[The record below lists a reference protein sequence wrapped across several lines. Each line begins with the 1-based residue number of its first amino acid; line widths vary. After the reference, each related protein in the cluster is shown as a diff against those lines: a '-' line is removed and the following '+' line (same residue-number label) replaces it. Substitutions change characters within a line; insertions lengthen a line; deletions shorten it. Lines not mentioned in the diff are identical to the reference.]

1 MNNTI
6 FGNLSEMRYHPG
18 KSNFS
23 DPMTKILEF
32 ATPVVFFVC
41 WVKTDDIFFST
52 KVLIAMVC
60 LQASFEYYLTKTLK
74 TMSKV
79 LLASV
84 VIMGGLTVAFRDE
97 TFILWKPTIINWVL
111 AGILA
116 GSQLVFGKPLLRS
129 FLGQQLQLPQAA
141 WFRLGYG
148 WALGFFIA
156 GSLNLVIAYQFSL
169 DFWMKYKLFGGPVLT
184 FAYIIMT
191 VVYLNQIGALTDPKK
206 DTAE

>member
-1 MNNTI
+1 
-6 FGNLSEMRYHPG
+6 
-18 KSNFS
+18 
-23 DPMTKILEF
+23 MTKILEF
-32 ATPVVFFVC
+32 ATPIVFFVC
-41 WVKTDDIFFST
+41 WVMTDDIFFST
-52 KVLIAMVC
+52 KALIAMVC
-60 LQASFEYYLTKTLK
+60 LQAGFEYYLTNTLK
-74 TMSKV
+74 TMTKV

-84 VIMGGLTVAFRDE
+84 VIMGGLTIAFRDE

-111 AGILA
+111 AAILA

-129 FLGQQLQLPQAA
+129 FLGQQLQLPQPA

-206 DTAE
+206 DAAE

>member
-1 MNNTI
+1 
-6 FGNLSEMRYHPG
+6 MRYHPT

-23 DPMTKILEF
+23 GPMTKILEF
-32 ATPVVFFVC
+32 ATPIVFFAC
-41 WVKTDDIFFST
+41 WVMTDDIFFST
-52 KVLIAMVC
+52 KALIAMVC
-60 LQASFEYYLTKTLK
+60 LQAGFEYYLTKNLK
-74 TMSKV
+74 TMTKV

-84 VIMGGLTVAFRDE
+84 LIMGGLTIAFRDE

-111 AGILA
+111 AVLLA
-116 GSQLVFGKPLLRS
+116 GSQLLFGKALLRS
-129 FLGQQLQLPQAA
+129 VLGKQIQLPQSV

-191 VVYLNQIGALTDPKK
+191 VTYLNQIGAFTEPKK
-206 DTAE
+206 DSTE

>member
-1 MNNTI
+1 
-6 FGNLSEMRYHPG
+6 
-18 KSNFS
+18 
-23 DPMTKILEF
+23 MTKILEF
-32 ATPVVFFVC
+32 ATPIVFFVC
-41 WVKTDDIFFST
+41 WVMTDDIFFST
-52 KVLIAMVC
+52 KALIAMVC
-60 LQASFEYYLTKTLK
+60 LQAGFEYYLTKTLK
-74 TMSKV
+74 TMTKV

-111 AGILA
+111 ASILA
-116 GSQLVFGKPLLRS
+116 GSQLVFGN
-129 FLGQQLQLPQAA
+129 PQAA